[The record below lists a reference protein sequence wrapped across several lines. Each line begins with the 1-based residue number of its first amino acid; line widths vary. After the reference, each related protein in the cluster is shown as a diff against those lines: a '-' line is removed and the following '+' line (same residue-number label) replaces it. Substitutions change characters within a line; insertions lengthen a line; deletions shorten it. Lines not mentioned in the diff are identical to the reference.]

1 MRIYDNSIN
10 ILGSENIFLSS
21 TSKELE
27 RVNGILEEIL
37 SRHVTLNKI
46 MSLYGHRKY
55 FHHVR

>member
-1 MRIYDNSIN
+1 MRIYDNSID

-37 SRHVTLNKI
+37 SRHVTLNTI

>member
-10 ILGSENIFLSS
+10 ILGSENIFLSC

-37 SRHVTLNKI
+37 SRHVALNTI